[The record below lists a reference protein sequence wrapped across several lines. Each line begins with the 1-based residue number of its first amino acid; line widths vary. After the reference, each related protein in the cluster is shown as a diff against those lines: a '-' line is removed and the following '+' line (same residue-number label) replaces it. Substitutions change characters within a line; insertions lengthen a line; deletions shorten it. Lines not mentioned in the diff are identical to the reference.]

1 MKNYDEEL
9 LAASGSKEQY
19 EIDVKNLGDRLRQEV
34 ERLKATPAGRARLR
48 KAGFEVPKA
57 MDSINHAEASAA
69 KVTAASSPKGRKK
82 N

>member
-19 EIDVKNLGDRLRQEV
+19 EIDIKNLGERLRQEV

-48 KAGFEVPKA
+48 KAGFNISRAKKHVK
-57 MDSINHAEASAA
+57 SAD
-69 KVTAASSPKGRKK
+69 GI
-82 N
+82 